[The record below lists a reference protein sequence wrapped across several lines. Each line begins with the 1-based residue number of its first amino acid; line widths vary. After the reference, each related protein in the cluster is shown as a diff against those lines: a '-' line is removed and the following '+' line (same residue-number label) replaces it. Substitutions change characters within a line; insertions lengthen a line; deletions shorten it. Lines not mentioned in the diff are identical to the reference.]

1 MTQKRTGGRP
11 AWLILVA
18 IVLVGAGG
26 LGIFLAGNTGAEVSV
41 SAEVAG
47 ETKTVLMPVE
57 GMSCVVCAASVKK
70 ALQSIDGVQEAEINL
85 ERREARVRYVEG
97 KVSPKQLVAAVNH
110 LGYKAGT
117 PVPEVP

>member
-1 MTQKRTGGRP
+1 MTRKGSGGSS

-18 IVLVGAGG
+18 IVLLGAGG
-26 LGIFLAGNTGAEVSV
+26 LGVYLAGNSHADVSV

-47 ETKTVLMPVE
+47 ETKTVLIPVE
-57 GMSCVVCAASVKK
+57 GMSCVVCAARVKK
-70 ALQSIDGVQEAEINL
+70 GLQSIDGVQEAEIDL

-97 KVSPKQLVAAVNH
+97 KVSPEQLVAAVNQ

-117 PVPEVP
+117 PAPEAP

>member
-1 MTQKRTGGRP
+1 MPHKRTTVRP
-11 AWLILVA
+11 AWLILIA
-18 IVLVGAGG
+18 IVLLGAGG
-26 LGIFLAGNTGAEVSV
+26 LGVFLAGNPHAEVSV

-47 ETKTVLMPVE
+47 ETKTVLIPVE

-85 ERREARVRYVEG
+85 ERREARVRFVEG
-97 KVSPKQLVAAVNH
+97 KVSPKQLVAAVKK

-117 PVPEVP
+117 PAPEAP